1 MASVAGGPV
10 PFSQLFVPGGAEQ
23 TTPFVGGLQQ
33 VMPFL
38 PVGGLMQSN
47 SYVFGASMSP
57 RGFAVQMSPAF
68 GDARGGLVAGSDLV
82 VTEIEPGSACAGRVQ
97 EPPEAVEEINVDV
110 PPERRED
117 GVRTPRKRQAEQE
130 VFIGTLERGPEPRSS
145 RVRQV
150 QSAGYA
156 FDAFDA
162 CRDAWKFFSAS
173 WKSFDQ
179 CSVDLDTG
187 WYYVWRD
194 T

>member
-1 MASVAGGPV
+1 M
-10 PFSQLFVPGGAEQ
+10 
-23 TTPFVGGLQQ
+23 
-33 VMPFL
+33 
-38 PVGGLMQSN
+38 
-47 SYVFGASMSP
+47 
-57 RGFAVQMSPAF
+57 
-68 GDARGGLVAGSDLV
+68 
-82 VTEIEPGSACAGRVQ
+82 
-97 EPPEAVEEINVDV
+97 DV

-130 VFIGTLERGPEPRSS
+130 VFIGTPERGPEPRSS

-150 QSAGYA
+150 HSPSEVQGMPSMPSMPLGML
-156 FDAFDA
+156 
-162 CRDAWKFFSAS
+162 SAS

>member
-1 MASVAGGPV
+1 M
-10 PFSQLFVPGGAEQ
+10 
-23 TTPFVGGLQQ
+23 
-33 VMPFL
+33 
-38 PVGGLMQSN
+38 
-47 SYVFGASMSP
+47 
-57 RGFAVQMSPAF
+57 
-68 GDARGGLVAGSDLV
+68 
-82 VTEIEPGSACAGRVQ
+82 VTEVEPGSACAGRVQ
-97 EPPEAVEEINVDV
+97 EPPETVEEINVDV

-130 VFIGTLERGPEPRSS
+130 VFIGTPERGPEPRSS
-145 RVRQV
+145 RVRAGSFSFG
-150 QSAGYA
+150 SAGYA

-162 CRDAWKFFSAS
+162 CRDAWKFFGAS